1 MYSLLSIR
9 INCIV
14 HKSFSNKPSSL
25 RNNCVLSIFISY
37 TFPHSTPL
45 GHSPSRRLLTPL
57 KSQIPHCP
65 TPISPITS
73 MNKFYS
79 LSLSN
84 WFIFHLLRQNTRPI
98 TPISARFKPFFHL
111 QQEKP
116 ALSLAYICS
125 TQKILVKKEF
135 ISVLHKYSSSQ

>member
-84 WFIFHLLRQNTRPI
+84 WFIFHLHRQNTRPI
-98 TPISARFKPFFHL
+98 RSISARFKPFFHL
-111 QQEKP
+111 QQEEP
-116 ALSLAYICS
+116 ALSLAHICS
-125 TQKILVKKEF
+125 
-135 ISVLHKYSSSQ
+135 S